1 MKFWMIS
8 LDITWYIKSYF
19 WIRRKIENN
28 RLVKSVKCCTKV
40 ICQLVKHTE
49 KLHTSNQD
57 IELKPDSGKIINP
70 QNVDHTMNS
79 SCYILY
85 RRPFSTK

>member
-1 MKFWMIS
+1 M
-8 LDITWYIKSYF
+8 
-19 WIRRKIENN
+19 
-28 RLVKSVKCCTKV
+28 